1 MTNQEFADI
10 LNQWK
15 SRVQV
20 SGITLPNGKP
30 LPDKFWPL
38 FLGYSESAY
47 KKFKTQGED
56 KRPIKAYTEK
66 HIRLID
72 LLEHEQFLNQVQA
85 VIPDFVAQFPQF
97 DANNDK

>member
-56 KRPIKAYTEK
+56 KRSIKAYTEK

-72 LLEHEQFLNQVQA
+72 LLEPEQFLAQVQA